1 MDDKVIIERV
11 TEIMGVI
18 TEFGR
23 MRYRAGSSEDSALHE
38 KYCDESQKHF
48 SKLVN
53 LIYDFAYDKERR
65 GDDE

>member
-1 MDDKVIIERV
+1 MKDKEIIERV

-23 MRYRAGSSEDSALHE
+23 MRYRAGSAEGSELHE
-38 KYCDESQKHF
+38 KYCEESQKQF

-53 LIYDFAYDKERR
+53 LIYDFAYEK
-65 GDDE
+65 GVNK